1 MEIQYIS
8 KGMEIS
14 AAIRNFAEKKLQKIG
29 RLDEITD
36 VTVVLTKEKYRYIVD
51 LMIRTKKNTLNIKE
65 ESNDIKVSIQQAVA
79 KAQKQMRRQRDKVV
93 NRKRRVKS
101 DFASWPI
108 ATLTDVGETFTPKV
122 LRENL
127 FDIKLMSIENAVE
140 QLQILNKEFLIF
152 RDSDNNK
159 ISILYKRKDGNYG
172 LISPDIE

>member
-1 MEIQYIS
+1 MDIQYIS

-14 AAIRNFAEKKLQKIG
+14 DVIKNFAEKKLQKIR

-36 VTVVLTKEKYRYIVD
+36 VTLVLTKEKYRFIVD

-79 KAQKQMRRQRDKVV
+79 KAQKQMRRQRDKIV
-93 NRKRRVKS
+93 NRKRRVKVES
-101 DFASWPI
+101 SSWAI
-108 ATLTDVGETFTPKV
+108 NALTEP
-122 LRENL
+122 RESFL
-127 FDIKLMSIENAVE
+127 PMIIKESIFDIKLMSLENALE

-159 ISILYKRKDGNYG
+159 ISIIYKRKDGNYG
-172 LISPDIE
+172 LISPEID

>member
-8 KGMEIS
+8 KGIEIS
-14 AAIRNFAEKKLQKIG
+14 DAIKNFAEKKLQKIG

-36 VTVVLTKEKYRYIVD
+36 VTMVLTKEKYRFIVD
-51 LMIRTKKNTLNIKE
+51 LMIRTKKNTLNIKD
-65 ESNDIKVSIQQAVA
+65 ESNDIKVSIQQAIA
-79 KAQKQMRRQRDKVV
+79 KAQKQMRRKRDKVV
-93 NRKRRVKS
+93 NRKRRIKLES
-101 DFASWPI
+101 ASWSL
-108 ATLTDVGETFTPKV
+108 AQLADTSETVTPRV

-140 QLQILNKEFLIF
+140 QLQVLNKEFLIF

-159 ISILYKRKDGNYG
+159 ISIIYKRKDGNYG